1 MFKSARLKLTAWYLI
16 MIMTVALLFSSA
28 MYIGVY
34 NNTYHVLEMQRRE
47 LERQYNRFN
56 RQSGYPKLSLVID
69 PLALEEIRKQTLLNL
84 LGINLIIL
92 FAAGSIGYFLA
103 GKTLEPIEIM
113 VKKQKRFIS
122 DAAHELKTPLTAM
135 KTELEVTLRDKS
147 LTLES
152 SKRVLR
158 STIDEVD
165 KLHSFMLK
173 LLNQSKYQNLVSSKH
188 TTVELNKVLAS
199 ILSKLAPVIKEK
211 KIRVSTD
218 LKTLQV
224 LGQPEELEDL
234 FTNLVENAI
243 KYSKPEG
250 TISITLTKEHNF
262 ALVQVQDSG
271 IGIAKED
278 LPNIFEPFYR
288 ADKARS
294 ASGSEGFG
302 LGLTIAKEIVVN
314 HSGTITAQ
322 SELGKGTV
330 FNVKLPINNRSS

>member
-28 MYIGVY
+28 MYVGVY

-56 RQSGYPKLSLVID
+56 RQSGYPKLTLLID
-69 PLALEEIRKQTLLNL
+69 PNALEEIRKQTLLNL

-135 KTELEVTLRDKS
+135 KTELEVNLRDKS

-152 SKRVLR
+152 SKKVLR

-165 KLHSFMLK
+165 KLHGFMLK
-173 LLNQSKYQNLVSSKH
+173 LLNQSKYQNIVSSKH
-188 TTVELNKVLAS
+188 TAVELNKVLDG
-199 ILSKLAPVIKEK
+199 ILLKLAPMIKEK
-211 KIRVSTD
+211 KIGVSTD

-234 FTNLVENAI
+234 FTNLIENAI

-250 TISITLTKEHNF
+250 TINITLTKEHNY

-314 HSGTITAQ
+314 HSGTISVQ
-322 SELGKGTV
+322 SEIGKGTV
-330 FNVKLPINNRSS
+330 FIIRIPIRKLPA

>member
-1 MFKSARLKLTAWYLI
+1 MFESARLKLTAWYLL
-16 MIMTVALLFSSA
+16 MIMTVSLLFSSV
-28 MYIGVY
+28 MYVGVN
-34 NNTYHVLEMQRRE
+34 NNTYHALEMQRRE

-56 RQSGYPKLSLVID
+56 RQSGYPRITLAID
-69 PLALEEIRKQTLLNL
+69 PHALEEIREQTLFNL

-92 FAAGSIGYFLA
+92 LAAGSIGYFLA
-103 GKTLEPIEIM
+103 GKTLGPIEVM

-152 SKRVLR
+152 SKKILR

-165 KLHSFMLK
+165 KLHGFMLK
-173 LLNQSKYQNLVSSKH
+173 LLNQSKYHNSVSPKH
-188 TTVELNKVLAS
+188 TVVALNKALESV
-199 ILSKLAPVIKEK
+199 LSKLSPMIKEK
-211 KIRVSTD
+211 KINVSTN

-224 LGQPEELEDL
+224 LGVPEELEDL
-234 FTNLVENAI
+234 FTNLIENAI

-250 TISITLTKEHNF
+250 DIEITLTKEHNCV
-262 ALVQVQDSG
+262 LVQVKDNG

-294 ASGSEGFG
+294 ASDTEGFG
-302 LGLTIAKEIVVN
+302 LGLTIAKEIVLN
-314 HSGTITAQ
+314 HKGTITAE
-322 SELGKGTV
+322 SELGKGTI
-330 FNVKLPINNRSS
+330 FSIRIPIRKLPA

>member
-28 MYIGVY
+28 MYVGVY

-56 RQSGYPKLSLVID
+56 RQSGYPKLTLLID

-84 LGINLIIL
+84 LGINLMIL

-135 KTELEVTLRDKS
+135 KTELEVNLRDKS

-152 SKRVLR
+152 SKKVLR

-165 KLHSFMLK
+165 KLHGFMLK
-173 LLNQSKYQNLVSSKH
+173 LLNQSKYQNIVSSKY
-188 TTVELNKVLAS
+188 TAVELNKVLDS
-199 ILSKLAPVIKEK
+199 ILSKLAPMIKEK
-211 KIRVSTD
+211 KIDVSTD

-243 KYSKPEG
+243 KYSKPGG
-250 TISITLTKEHNF
+250 TINITLTKEHNF
-262 ALVQVQDSG
+262 ALIQVQDSG

-330 FNVKLPINNRSS
+330 FNVKLPINKESN